1 VLAAAPAA
9 AGPNQHMSI
18 STSAPTLAT
27 TIKVNNVAL
36 QVRRTGA
43 GTPFI
48 WGHGLLSSMETEDA
62 LGWLAWPEHPP
73 GIELVRYDARGHG
86 GSGASRDADSY
97 AWPGLG
103 ADMLGLANGIGAE
116 RFIAGGASMGCATA
130 LHAALAAPA
139 RVKAMLLMLAP
150 TLWEK
155 RVAQRRLYQRAGKLG
170 GVAGARLIG
179 MLTNPDAHRL
189 LPPWLI
195 AQSPAMAAA
204 IAQGMDKADPATV
217 ADVFYGASNSD
228 LPPRATLAALAHI
241 PALIISWADDPSHP
255 VSTSQELHRLL
266 PASSLFVARNVEEV
280 RQIPGRIRDFIAAQ
294 A

>member
-1 VLAAAPAA
+1 
-9 AGPNQHMSI
+9 M
-18 STSAPTLAT
+18 PTLPAT
-27 TIKVNNVAL
+27 ITTTLHVNKVAL

-62 LGWLAWPEHPP
+62 LGWHAWPEHPP

-86 GSGASRDADSY
+86 GSGVPRDAGGY

-103 ADMLGLANGIGAE
+103 KDMLALADAIGAG
-116 RFIAGGASMGCATA
+116 RFIAGGASMGCTTA
-130 LHAALAAPA
+130 LHAALAAPE
-139 RVKAMLLMLAP
+139 RVKALLLMLAP

-179 MLTNPDAHRL
+179 MLTNPDSHRL

-195 AQSPAMAAA
+195 TQAPAMAAA
-204 IAQGMDKADPATV
+204 ISQSMAKADPATV
-217 ADVFYGASNSD
+217 ADVFYGAANSD
-228 LPPRATLAALAHI
+228 LPPRPALAALAGI
-241 PALIISWADDPSHP
+241 PTLIIAWADDPTHP
-255 VSTSQELHRLL
+255 LSTSQELHRLL
-266 PASSLFVARNVEEV
+266 PGSTLFVARNLEEV
-280 RQIPGRIRDFIAAQ
+280 RAIPERIRAFAAEQ
-294 A
+294 AG

>member
-1 VLAAAPAA
+1 MSNSATPAS
-9 AGPNQHMSI
+9 H
-18 STSAPTLAT
+18 
-27 TIKVNNVAL
+27 TIHVNKVAL
-36 QVRRTGA
+36 QVRRSGA

-48 WGHGLLSSMETEDA
+48 WGHGMLSSMETEDA
-62 LGWLAWPEHPP
+62 LGWLAWQEHPP

-86 GSGASRDADSY
+86 GSGVPRDAGGY

-103 ADMLGLANGIGAE
+103 ADMLALADAIGAT

-130 LHAALAAPA
+130 LHAALAAPE
-139 RVKAMLLMLAP
+139 RVQAMLLMLAP

-195 AQSPAMAAA
+195 AKSPGMAAA
-204 IAQGMDKADPATV
+204 IANGMGKAEPATV
-217 ADVFYGASNSD
+217 ADVFYGAAHSD
-228 LPPRATLAALAHI
+228 MPPRPALAALAGI
-241 PALIISWADDPSHP
+241 PALIIAWADDPTHP
-255 VSTSQELHRLL
+255 ESSSQELHRLL
-266 PASSLFVARNVEEV
+266 PGSSLFVARNVEDV
-280 RQIPGRIRDFIAAQ
+280 RSIPERIRAFALQHATIPA
-294 A
+294 

>member
-1 VLAAAPAA
+1 MSIIAPAS
-9 AGPNQHMSI
+9 H
-18 STSAPTLAT
+18 T
-27 TIKVNNVAL
+27 TIQVNQVAL
-36 QVRRTGA
+36 QVRRSGA

-48 WGHGLLSSMETEDA
+48 WGHGLLSSMETDDA
-62 LGWLAWPEHPP
+62 LGWLAWPAHPP

-86 GSGASRDADSY
+86 GSGASRDAGSY

-103 ADMLGLANGIGAE
+103 ADMLGLADAIGAE
-116 RFIAGGASMGCATA
+116 RFIAGGASMGCATV
-130 LHAALAAPA
+130 LHAALAAPW

-155 RVAQRRLYQRAGKLG
+155 RVAQRRLYQRASKLG

-179 MLTNPDAHRL
+179 MLTNPEAHRL
-189 LPPWLI
+189 LPPWLL

-204 IAQGMDKADPATV
+204 IAQGMGKADPATV

-228 LPPRATLAALAHI
+228 LPPRPALAALAHI
-241 PALIISWADDPSHP
+241 PTLVVGWADDPTHP
-255 VSTSQELHRLL
+255 ESCSQELHRLL
-266 PASSLFVARNVEEV
+266 PASSIFIARTVDQV
-280 RQIPGRIRDFIAAQ
+280 QQIPGRIHDFIAAQ